1 MEVSRMSAEE
11 RLGLDERF
19 DGSDAASIHIM
30 TPQEAWERFDRAA
43 RRNLRI
49 GGQEFLDAWDA
60 GKFDDDPDRPELM
73 RTIML
78 RPVGR

>member
-1 MEVSRMSAEE
+1 MSAEKH
-11 RLGLDERF
+11 LGLDERS
-19 DGSDAASIHIM
+19 GRTEEVPIRIM

>member
-1 MEVSRMSAEE
+1 MSAEK
-11 RLGLDERF
+11 RLGLDERSG
-19 DGSDAASIHIM
+19 GSEDVPIHIM

-43 RRNLRI
+43 QRNIRM
-49 GGQEFLDAWDA
+49 GGQQFLEAWDA
-60 GKFDDDPDRPELM
+60 GTFDDDPDRPELM

>member
-1 MEVSRMSAEE
+1 MSAEKS
-11 RLGLDERF
+11 LGIDERF
-19 DGSDAASIHIM
+19 IRSEDVPMHIM

-43 RRNLRI
+43 QRNLGM

-60 GKFDDDPDRPELM
+60 GKFDSDLDRPELM